1 MKKISKVNLFL
12 ELAQPDK
19 TGNSRKVLVSEF
31 AVKQSKDLM
40 QEFLDF
46 QKTLGAVMANIE
58 VLVLVAI
65 GTILKNS
72 IRKYLK

>member
-58 VLVLVAI
+58 ALVLVAI